1 MEVRLGL
8 RLGGNSTIP
17 CLAKKGFAEFFL
29 VGPPGFE
36 PGTVRFPELEAM
48 SLPLFQ
54 FFNLKKT

>member
-1 MEVRLGL
+1 M
-8 RLGGNSTIP
+8 
-17 CLAKKGFAEFFL
+17 